1 MRSSRSTFLVGQA
14 VVTDPLEKG
23 GGYVLVAASNGVRP
37 EERQYLE
44 DFPAAGDALH
54 VERVPGKYYSFLRL
68 PSGRWGLTKR
78 FASGKR
84 RVSFH
89 RIVAHTLVLSEQ
101 VLELFAFE
109 PWLLVS
115 SRCWRR
121 LGEREALSLGD
132 LEAEA
137 EDRQLKTLPDLEP
150 IPPDD
155 PIADR
160 REAWKRWRKVWEG
173 KPLATE
179 LGRVFCALASERGV
193 LWPYGRETDA
203 LLHLVW
209 SALPLS
215 ERLSRGWTTH
225 LTPAVRGFHLALAP
239 ENVIAS
245 ERLTGPWR
253 WVEEDA
259 GTIADGTR
267 RRLEGL
273 AAWLARPHDDPLT
286 SLADG
291 YSRYKVTAI
300 GADGG
305 ALLSWLSGVDRDC
318 AALGDISDP
327 NALEAFLKG
336 TEVHGP
342 IPGEIRADPRLLSAV
357 GRAAR
362 GGAER
367 RTAVDHSLGAR
378 ALYPSIARRDTV
390 DRLLKD
396 QALPVHDLLA
406 TAQLLGAVSTQEGKA
421 VTALLLKAI
430 GDRTR
435 AHPSA
440 LSPREKIDWARQ
452 ISELSPSAI
461 EEHADLLLEE
471 QDFNAVVN
479 GLQPSAGQDRQL
491 AFALFRRALQGIG
504 EKAATVVDRVLLPW
518 LSGSDPSKPFGT
530 QGTGSALLAQD
541 VAKAIL
547 QPALWRNSIGFRE
560 IFARW
565 PAQFGESAL
574 AALHL
579 WVQEAREDVA
589 EVLVPEVAGRL
600 AQSCHQILGLSYRL
614 VGVLERDEAWVPF
627 ALAELEAL
635 INPQGKVGVSDVDHF
650 ADAIKYRGERFRLP
664 PKLLEVL
671 FDDLGAS
678 SRAAAVRQR
687 LIEKLAPELAQAN
700 APAVLLA
707 GIRNLERHSPESL
720 LAWVPA
726 LAALTREL
734 RQLRKDP
741 LGAQVASSWLIALD
755 RRLGYGGVPEISAAM
770 IELVEALAGTSWV
783 NHVLDTW
790 RPRFE
795 GLAAANS
802 PLLDAFES
810 IAPPRDREAI
820 GRMRQRERVRGGDRV
835 GVVAG
840 LGPGDWRRNLPDLA
854 DVLPAQTQ
862 PAARLRAIGELLASP
877 QVLPSIKRLLE
888 RAYLDPAINILGP
901 KIVSFEVPDG
911 AWAESLFVSRIAN
924 QVGSYCNSDQAA
936 VLRFVAALAQR
947 RLHGEIGA
955 LVAGAGIYAPSLIAG
970 LKKYLPTYDQLAQEP
985 TLSYLHLASP

>member
-1 MRSSRSTFLVGQA
+1 MRSSRSTPLVGQA

-54 VERVPGKYYSFLRL
+54 LERVPGKYYSFLRL
-68 PSGRWGLTKR
+68 PGGRWGLTKR

-121 LGEREALSLGD
+121 HGEREPLSFGD

-137 EDRQLKTLPDLEP
+137 EDRQLKNLLDLEP
-150 IPPDD
+150 IPPAD
-155 PIADR
+155 PVADR

-173 KPLATE
+173 KPLANE

-203 LLHLVW
+203 LLHLAW

-259 GTIADGTR
+259 GTISDGTR
-267 RRLEGL
+267 CQLEGL
-273 AAWLARPHDDPLT
+273 AAWLARPHDDPLA
-286 SLADG
+286 SLEEG
-291 YSRYKVTAI
+291 YSRYGVRAI
-300 GADGG
+300 GSEGG
-305 ALLSWLSGVDRDC
+305 TILSWLSGVDRDC
-318 AALGDISDP
+318 GALEEISDP
-327 NALEAFLKG
+327 APLEAFLEG
-336 TEVHGP
+336 AEATGP
-342 IPGEIRADPRLLSAV
+342 IPEDIKDDTRLLGAIWRSAGGGIQRKAEV
-357 GRAAR
+357 DRILRAHGLHQVLTR
-362 GGAER
+362 
-367 RTAVDHSLGAR
+367 
-378 ALYPSIARRDTV
+378 PSV
-390 DRLLKD
+390 VVRLLKD
-396 QALPVHDLLA
+396 PSAQARDLLA
-406 TAQLLGAVSTQEGKA
+406 GAQLSRSNSTPEGRA
-421 VTALLLKAI
+421 ATIAILKGV
-430 GDRTR
+430 GDRVR
-435 AHPSA
+435 AEPSV
-440 LSPREKIDWARQ
+440 LSPEEKVDLARQ
-452 ISELSPSAI
+452 SSEISPEAI
-461 EEHADLLLEE
+461 DAQADLLLQEPN
-471 QDFNAVVN
+471 FNAVVN
-479 GLQPSAGQDRQL
+479 QVEVGNRPDRL
-491 AFALFRRALQGIG
+491 ALALFRRALPNNG
-504 EKAATVVDRVLLPW
+504 EYAAMVVERVLLPW
-518 LSGSDPSKPFGT
+518 LLNAEPSEQLDRSRGGST
-530 QGTGSALLAQD
+530 VLAKD
-541 VAKAIL
+541 VAGEIL
-547 QPALWRNSIGFRE
+547 QPALWRTSIGFRR
-560 IFARW
+560 IFEKW
-565 PAQFGESAL
+565 PVKFAESAL
-574 AALHL
+574 AALHV

-614 VGVLERDEAWVPF
+614 VGVLHRDEAWVPF

-635 INPQGKVGVSDVDHF
+635 MSPQGKVGVSEVDHF
-650 ADAIKYRGERFRLP
+650 ADAVKYRGERFRLP
-664 PKLLEVL
+664 PKLLEAL

-678 SRAAAVRQR
+678 SRAGGVRRR

-707 GIRNLERHSPESL
+707 GIRNLERHSLESL
-720 LAWVPA
+720 LAWAPA

-734 RQLRKDP
+734 RQMRKDP

-755 RRLGYGGVPEISAAM
+755 RRLGDGGVPETSAAM

-795 GLAAANS
+795 GLAAAQS
-802 PLLDAFES
+802 ALLDAFES

-840 LGPGDWRRNLPDLA
+840 LGPGDWRRKRPDLA
-854 DVLPAQTQ
+854 DVLPPQTQ

-888 RAYLDPAINILGP
+888 QVYLDPAIQILGP

-911 AWAESLFVSRIAN
+911 AWTESLFVSRIAN

-936 VLRFVAALAQR
+936 VIRFAAVLAHR
-947 RLHGEIGA
+947 HLHAEIGA
-955 LVAGAGIYAPSLIAG
+955 LVAGAGSDAPSLLG
-970 LKKYLPTYDQLAQEP
+970 SLKRHLPAYDQLAQKP
-985 TLSYLHLASP
+985 MLSYLHLVSH